1 MRRLWT
7 HKNWDMYFKEPRREG
22 IRLRFEKDVC
32 PEIRE
37 ECIQFVQ
44 WLRKEYQ
51 FPMRVVIYVKSAEQ
65 IKAMNG
71 EMVSATFFGPY
82 DLMQEPYIKVATG
95 DYEENAERWGKED
108 ALRANLCSIAH
119 ELTHYY
125 QWIKRHEEWA
135 SGKRADYFER
145 QALYYAEKIVED
157 YEEKTNDF
165 FAVRDGFVFAAIHY
179 PWDRYDAIVIQD
191 EKDGC
196 YQETD
201 IPVHTEE
208 EYIRYIKEKQ
218 IKSAEIRKENLS
230 FLKKCPSLRNLSI
243 YGGKRTSIEHI
254 EELPDLQCLFLSYAR
269 NLSDISALEK
279 VKKTLKLLYID
290 HCPKIEDYTVLEKL
304 ENLQTLM
311 IYGNNKISDIHFI
324 REIKSLKRFWFS
336 VNIADG
342 DLTPCLELEEA
353 ACLINR
359 KHHNLKEKDL
369 PKNDECSF
377 GSEEIDEWM
386 RAELY

>member
-1 MRRLWT
+1 
-7 HKNWDMYFKEPRREG
+7 MYFKEPRREG

-65 IKAMNG
+65 IKALNG

-135 SGKRADYFER
+135 SGERTDYFER

-157 YEEKTNDF
+157 YEEETNDF
-165 FAVRDGFVFAAIHY
+165 FAVRDGFVFAAVHYQSVIFCGQFIH
-179 PWDRYDAIVIQD
+179 AILF
-191 EKDGC
+191 C
-196 YQETD
+196 SLLL
-201 IPVHTEE
+201 
-208 EYIRYIKEKQ
+208 RL
-218 IKSAEIRKENLS
+218 LS
-230 FLKKCPSLRNLSI
+230 FDFSLRI
-243 YGGKRTSIEHI
+243 
-254 EELPDLQCLFLSYAR
+254 FLAQ
-269 NLSDISALEK
+269 A
-279 VKKTLKLLYID
+279 
-290 HCPKIEDYTVLEKL
+290 
-304 ENLQTLM
+304 
-311 IYGNNKISDIHFI
+311 
-324 REIKSLKRFWFS
+324 
-336 VNIADG
+336 
-342 DLTPCLELEEA
+342 
-353 ACLINR
+353 
-359 KHHNLKEKDL
+359 
-369 PKNDECSF
+369 
-377 GSEEIDEWM
+377 
-386 RAELY
+386 

>member
-65 IKAMNG
+65 IKALNG

-82 DLMQEPYIKVATG
+82 DLLQEPYIKVATG

-135 SGKRADYFER
+135 SGERTDYFER

-157 YEEKTNDF
+157 YEEETNDF

-254 EELPDLQCLFLSYAR
+254 EE
-269 NLSDISALEK
+269 
-279 VKKTLKLLYID
+279 
-290 HCPKIEDYTVLEKL
+290 
-304 ENLQTLM
+304 
-311 IYGNNKISDIHFI
+311 
-324 REIKSLKRFWFS
+324 
-336 VNIADG
+336 
-342 DLTPCLELEEA
+342 
-353 ACLINR
+353 
-359 KHHNLKEKDL
+359 
-369 PKNDECSF
+369 
-377 GSEEIDEWM
+377 
-386 RAELY
+386 